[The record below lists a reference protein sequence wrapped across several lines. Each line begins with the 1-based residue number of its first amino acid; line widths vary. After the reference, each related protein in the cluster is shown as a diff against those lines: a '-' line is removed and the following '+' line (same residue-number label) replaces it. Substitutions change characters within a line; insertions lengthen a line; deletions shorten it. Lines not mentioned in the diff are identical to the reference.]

1 MPLAN
6 TPHRYGTVAK
16 VLHWLLAL
24 LILANI
30 ALGFLADW
38 LPYETQEALQR
49 KAAVFSIHK
58 TLGIA
63 ILAVA
68 LVRVVWALVQTR
80 PRPMH
85 PERLFETFLAE
96 AVHWSLYAALV
107 IVPLSGW
114 VQHAASEGFAPILW
128 PLGQSLPLVPAS
140 EAVELVA
147 GATHWL
153 FGWILIGA
161 VVLHVLGALK
171 HAFER
176 DGTLARMWFSRR
188 AIRVPGGHAGTAG
201 PAAMMAAAIYVA
213 GGIAVVWL
221 SAEAAPER
229 EAVAIEEQVAVAG
242 DWAVES
248 GSVEIAVAQFGSS
261 VTGSFSQWQAD
272 ITFDETVES
281 GEAGAVRVE
290 IAIPSLTL
298 GSVTEQAM
306 VPDYFDAEA
315 HPAAVFDA
323 IIEAGEGGYVARGTL
338 DLAGQEAEVVLPFT
352 LEIEGERAVM
362 AGSTTLDRRD
372 FAIGEGTTDPGTLGF
387 EVEVAI
393 ALTATRAE

>member
-6 TPHRYGTVAK
+6 TPDRYGTVAK

-38 LPYETQEALQR
+38 LPFETQEALQF
-49 KAAVFSIHK
+49 KAGAFSVHK

-68 LVRVVWALVQTR
+68 LLRIVWALVQPR

-85 PERLFETFLAE
+85 PERLAETFLAE

-107 IVPLSGW
+107 AVPLSGW

-128 PLGQSLPLVPAS
+128 PLGQSLPLVPKS
-140 EAVELVA
+140 ETVERIA
-147 GATHWL
+147 GATHWV
-153 FGWILIGA
+153 FGWILIAA
-161 VVLHVLGALK
+161 VAVHVLGALK
-171 HAFER
+171 HVFER
-176 DGTLARMWFSRR
+176 DGTLARMWFGR
-188 AIRVPGGHAGTAG
+188 AAIQVPGGHAGTAG
-201 PAAMMAAAIYVA
+201 PAAMLAAAVCVA
-213 GGIAVVWL
+213 GGVAVVWL
-221 SAEAAPER
+221 SAETAPES
-229 EAVAIEEQVAVAG
+229 EPVAAAEQVSG
-242 DWAVES
+242 GGNWAVES
-248 GSVEIAVAQFGSS
+248 GTIGIVVAQFGSE

-272 ITFDETVES
+272 ITFDETVER

-290 IAIPSLTL
+290 ISIPSLTL
-298 GSVTEQAM
+298 GSVTQQAM
-306 VPDYFDAEA
+306 GPDYFDAEV
-315 HPAAVFDA
+315 HPTAVFDA
-323 IIEAGEGGYVARGTL
+323 VIEAGEDGHVASGTL
-338 DLAGQEAEVVLPFT
+338 DLAGRVAEVVLPFT

-362 AGSTTLDRRD
+362 AGGTTLDRRD

-387 EVEVAI
+387 EVEVAVE
-393 ALTATRAE
+393 LSATRAR